1 MATTANDLIRRAM
14 LLIGNI
20 GKGESPDSDEA
31 SDGLISL
38 NAMLDSWSNESL
50 MIYQTLQENF
60 PLVGG
65 TQSYTIGS
73 GGVFNTTRPIRLT
86 NAFIRQA
93 TNNIDTPVKILRTS
107 DSYDKIS
114 LKTSQSSFP
123 DHIYYDMAYPLGT
136 MYLWPVPS
144 IASTLFID
152 SYKQLQQFST
162 LTTAIS
168 LPNGYERM
176 IVYNL
181 AMEIS
186 PEYGAT
192 PSQIVMAVA
201 VESKAAIKRINQKDI
216 IARLDPGIFARAPFN
231 INYG

>member
-1 MATTANDLIRRAM
+1 MATANDLIRRAM

-20 GKGESPDSDEA
+20 GKGESPDPDEA
-31 SDGLISL
+31 ADGLVSL

-50 MIYQTLQENF
+50 SVYQTLQENF
-60 PLVGG
+60 PLTGG
-65 TQSYTIGS
+65 TRTYTIGS

-86 NAFIRQA
+86 NAFIRQ
-93 TNNIDTPVKILRTS
+93 TTSNIDTTLKIMRTS

-114 LKTSQSSFP
+114 LKISQSSFP
-123 DHIYYDMAYPLGT
+123 DHLYYDLAYPLGT
-136 MYLWPVPS
+136 IAVWPVPS
-144 IASTLFID
+144 ISSTLFID

-162 LTTAIS
+162 LTTALS
-168 LPNGYERM
+168 LPNGYERA

-186 PEYGAT
+186 AEYGAT
-192 PSQIVMAVA
+192 PSPVVMTIAM
-201 VESKAAIKRINQKDI
+201 ESKSAIKRINQKDI
-216 IARLDPGIFARAPFN
+216 IARIDPGIFARAPFN